1 MIDEGVIDGPAGR
14 IAWRSAG
21 VGEPLIL
28 VNGYAATA
36 ADWDPTF
43 VASLA
48 DSARVICPDNRGL
61 GGSDAGTGELT
72 VAAMADDVIA
82 LADALGIE
90 SAVVAGWSMG
100 GFVAQHVA
108 ATDPDRVDRLVL
120 LGTDGGGPEAVV
132 ADAEV
137 WHALTDHGGTPP
149 EQAQRLLG
157 LLFPAPLAE
166 QIYAEF
172 GDVVAAARGEL
183 DHDVLSAQEVAMI
196 AWHRESAESRLAA
209 IGCPVLVAA
218 GDDDVVIPAV
228 NSELLTAALPDA
240 RLERYPGGGHAFMA
254 QEPERLAA
262 SIAAFAAG

>member
-1 MIDEGVIDGPAGR
+1 MVDEGVTDGPAGR

-21 VGEPLIL
+21 DGDPLIL
-28 VNGYAATA
+28 INGYAATA

-48 DSARVICPDNRGL
+48 ESARVVCPDNRGL
-61 GGSDAGTGELT
+61 GGSAAGTGALT

-82 LADALGIE
+82 LLDALDVE
-90 SAVVAGWSMG
+90 SATVAGWSMG
-100 GFVAQHVA
+100 GFVAQQVA
-108 ATDPDRVDRLVL
+108 AAHPDRVDRLVL

-137 WHALTDHGGTPP
+137 WHALTDHGGTPH

-172 GDVVAAARGEL
+172 GDVVAAARAAL
-183 DHDVLSAQEVAMI
+183 DPAVLSAQEVAMI
-196 AWHRESAESRLAA
+196 AWHREPASPRLAA
-209 IGCPVLVAA
+209 IGCPVLIAA
-218 GDDDVVIPAV
+218 GDEDVVIPPV
-228 NSELLTAALPDA
+228 NSELLAAALPDA